1 MYIYRTREMEIL
13 VPASCNG
20 TECPSVSVLF
30 ESQTCEVSEMID
42 CQLSEWTTWSACSE
56 NCGQGTTERSRRL
69 LTPAYCG
76 GAHCVNKTLEEST
89 TCESF
94 SASRDCIV
102 RKIFLAYKIKKKLI
116 RNSFIILRNE
126 SSQGQ
131 VLH

>member
-1 MYIYRTREMEIL
+1 MEIL

-56 NCGQGTTERSRRL
+56 NCGQGNTERSRRL

-102 RKIFLAYKIKKKLI
+102 RKIFLAYKIKKFFHYTKK
-116 RNSFIILRNE
+116 
-126 SSQGQ
+126 
-131 VLH
+131 